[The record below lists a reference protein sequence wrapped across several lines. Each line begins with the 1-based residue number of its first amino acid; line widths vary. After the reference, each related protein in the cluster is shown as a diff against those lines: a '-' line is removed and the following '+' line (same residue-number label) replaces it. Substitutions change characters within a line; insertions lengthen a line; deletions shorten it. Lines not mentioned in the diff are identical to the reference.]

1 MAYAIFEIEKENAGV
16 VDEIKKDDMVS
27 RQSIWTRDA
36 ASLGLEGES
45 IFLKIEGSE
54 EAIERAEEIMGDKAK
69 KVEGEKAEE
78 INAKFV
84 ADEEKASEGMG
95 FIFG

>member
-1 MAYAIFEIEKENAGV
+1 MAYAIYEIGKENAGI
-16 VDEIKKDDMVS
+16 VDEIKRDDLVS

-36 ASLGLEGES
+36 ASLGIEGES

-54 EAIERAEEIMGDKAK
+54 KAIERAEEIMGGKAK
-69 KVEGEKAEE
+69 KVEGKEAEE